1 MQNSGN
7 TPGMDHAIAM
17 PSGFKYIVGAA
28 AFFIAGCSAYFSVLG
43 LGLLFVGSA
52 TAVMIMASSLEV
64 GKLVAASFLYR
75 YWHFLSRPLK
85 FYLTVAVIVLIGI
98 TSLGNYGYLARAYEK
113 TQTQVSQY
121 EIQIAALE
129 KEIADTERQIESSRN
144 QIDRVSGDGR
154 KDITTIQERIAQTGA
169 LHDQALARLQQRR
182 QTAQD
187 RRDRDIKVLT
197 DRQAEQTSV
206 IKNAIASADTAIADL
221 NARVAVLDRAVDAY
235 TKQGGPGLF
244 KVDSVKKGQEL
255 FASQKTERDA
265 ITKAIAGHQARQE
278 ELRASLVRVSESS
291 NTELAAI
298 RAGFDQEIAKVDA
311 EEQSLRTANTAA
323 LAQSEQQLAA
333 LQSQGQTFSATGDTQ
348 IGALHERIRSRQ
360 DEIQH
365 LRTQIAATDIGS
377 YRFIAR
383 AFSAPADDIVKWL
396 MLALVIVFDPL
407 AVSLAVGFNVA
418 LLQDPRRRISPLG
431 MATAGGPEAIH
442 PASTGG
448 TTATSNGRRNRLA
461 FFGTSVLLLLL
472 IGGGVAVAAKWGVK
486 ELRAHTSQTH
496 AAIVPGD
503 SFAVITLRPGELDR
517 SSSTQDAP
525 GMLGNIVG
533 KPVADALSHLTGEGF
548 DRNAP
553 VYAFA
558 RFPGGRE
565 TAQGDRPAMLCG
577 VVARVTDA
585 AAAETTLSVLA
596 EQINAALRASVAT
609 APALSRNRAMI
620 RFGNGRYMDP
630 EGGFFT
636 FGITDQAAILLV
648 EFEGD
653 PKMPRVES
661 AIQMC
666 LAGTGNAAV
675 SAAQQPRGSLPGHAL
690 GKSDAMSVWFDA
702 GRFFTALPK
711 NAAALA
717 RYQQLQRHLNFDLTL
732 AFQPADAASVRVLA
746 EYRYG
751 TDRFKDRQSP
761 TAVELLTGLGAD
773 ETAGI
778 AGRFMDRCADT
789 LDYDSLIDRLRAAL
803 GGAGNGNAQQ
813 VLVEKSY
820 ASARD
825 ARFVLTARYNPQDG
839 PPLMAAMQTLLQ

>member
-1 MQNSGN
+1 MQSSGN

-17 PSGFKYIVGAA
+17 PSGFKYLVGAA

-85 FYLTVAVIVLIGI
+85 FYLTAAVIVLIGI

-113 TQTQVSQY
+113 TQTQVGQY

-129 KEIADTERQIESSRN
+129 KEIADTERLIESSRN

-154 KDITTIQERIAQTGA
+154 QDIAKIQERIAQTGV

-187 RRDRDIKVLT
+187 RRDHDIKVVT
-197 DRQAEQTSV
+197 DRQAEQSAV
-206 IKNAIASADTAIADL
+206 LKNAIASADTAIADL
-221 NARVAVLDRAVDAY
+221 NTRVAVLDRAVDAY

-265 ITKAIAGHQARQE
+265 ITKAIANHQARQE
-278 ELRASLVRVSESS
+278 EWRASLVRVTESS
-291 NTELAAI
+291 NAELAAI
-298 RAGFDQEIAKVDA
+298 RTGFDQEIAKIDT
-311 EEQSLRTANTAA
+311 EEQSLRDANATAVT
-323 LAQSEQQLAA
+323 QSEQQLAS
-333 LQSQGQTFSATGDTQ
+333 LQSQGQTVSATGDTQ
-348 IGALHERIRSRQ
+348 IGALHERIRGRQ

-365 LRTQIAATDIGS
+365 LRAQIAATDIGS

-431 MATAGGPEAIH
+431 MATAVSPEPLSPVSDGSQ
-442 PASTGG
+442 PASG
-448 TTATSNGRRNRLA
+448 GRRNRLA
-461 FFGTSVLLLLL
+461 VFGTSLLLLL
-472 IGGGVAVAAKWGVK
+472 LVAGGVSVAAKWGVN
-486 ELRAHTSQTH
+486 ELRTRAAQTH

-503 SFAVITLRPGELDR
+503 SFAVITIRPGDLGQ
-517 SSSTQDAP
+517 SSSAQGAP

-533 KPVADALSHLTGEGF
+533 KPVADALSHLTGDGF
-548 DRNAP
+548 DPHAP

-558 RFPGGRE
+558 RFPGGRDS
-565 TAQGDRPAMLCG
+565 AQGDRPAMLCG
-577 VVARVTDA
+577 LVARVTDP
-585 AAAETTLSVLA
+585 AAAETTLSMLA
-596 EQINAALRASVAT
+596 EQINSALRASVAT

-620 RFGNGRYMDP
+620 HFGNGRYMDP

-636 FGITDQAAILLV
+636 FGLTGHAAILLV

-666 LAGTGNAAV
+666 LAGSDNTQIATA
-675 SAAQQPRGSLPGHAL
+675 QPRGSLPGHAL
-690 GKSDAMSVWFDA
+690 SRDDAMSVWFDA
-702 GRFFTALPK
+702 GRFFAAMPK
-711 NAAALA
+711 NASALA
-717 RYQQLQRHLNFDLTL
+717 RYQQLQRHLNFDLTM

-761 TAVELLTGLGAD
+761 TAVELLANMGAD

-820 ASARD
+820 ASVRD